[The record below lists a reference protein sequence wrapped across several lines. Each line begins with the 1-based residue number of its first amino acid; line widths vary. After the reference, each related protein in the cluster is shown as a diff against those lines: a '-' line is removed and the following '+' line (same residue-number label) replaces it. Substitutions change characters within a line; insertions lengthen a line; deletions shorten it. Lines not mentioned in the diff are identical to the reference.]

1 MQNFVKHPLIIS
13 LSILINALL
22 FLLIHQLVSKE
33 IVTLPKFEN
42 LNWVDFI
49 QLEQQKTVRKDKTKK
64 TTPEEPP
71 PPEKTPELPKLKQP
85 DIAKPEQIDINLPA
99 PNIDIPLGTTGT
111 PYLGDFL
118 KSSPPSATRGGLP
131 KLDIATNLVPTTRI
145 EPVYPPR
152 ALRAGIEGTVT
163 AEFTIGTDGSVK
175 DVEIVS
181 AEPPNV
187 FDRAVITAI
196 KKWKFA
202 PEIVDGKAVEKRARQ
217 DIKFTLRQ

>member
-22 FLLIHQLVSKE
+22 FLLIHQLVSNE
-33 IVTLPKFEN
+33 IVSLPKFEE

-49 QLEQQKTVRKDKTKK
+49 QLEQQKTIREDTTKK
-64 TTPEEPP
+64 TRPEEP
-71 PPEKTPELPKLKQP
+71 PPEKTPELPKMKQP
-85 DIAKPEQIDINLPA
+85 EIEKTEQIDINLPA

-118 KSSPPSATRGGLP
+118 KSSPPAAPGGGLP
-131 KLDIATNLVPTTRI
+131 KMDIATNLVPTTRI

-163 AEFTIGTDGSVK
+163 AEFTIGMDGSVK

-181 AEPPNV
+181 AEPPNI